1 LKRSIEVER
10 WANKVGRLMA
20 SAYAAEKLRVEWR
33 RQVRRFETL
42 WRTERAK
49 RLRDIR
55 QLDAFLKRM
64 KRLKPNDVRG
74 FRVAVSTLRKRI
86 N

>member
-1 LKRSIEVER
+1 
-10 WANKVGRLMA
+10 MA
-20 SAYAAEKLRVEWR
+20 GKYAAEKLRAEWR

-42 WRTERAK
+42 WKAERAK

-55 QLDAFLKRM
+55 HLDSFLKKM
-64 KRLKPNDVRG
+64 KRLKPNDIRA

-86 N
+86 QKP

>member
-1 LKRSIEVER
+1 
-10 WANKVGRLMA
+10 MA
-20 SAYAAEKLRVEWR
+20 STYATEKLRAEWR

-42 WRTERAK
+42 WKTERAK

-74 FRVAVSTLRKRI
+74 FRLAVSTLRKRI

>member
-1 LKRSIEVER
+1 
-10 WANKVGRLMA
+10 MA
-20 SAYAAEKLRVEWR
+20 SKYAVEKLRAEWK

-42 WRTERAK
+42 WRAERAK

-55 QLDAFLKRM
+55 HLDAFLRKM
-64 KRLKPNDVRG
+64 KRLKPNDVRA

-86 N
+86 QKP

>member
-1 LKRSIEVER
+1 
-10 WANKVGRLMA
+10 MA
-20 SAYAAEKLRVEWR
+20 STNATKKVRADWR

-42 WRTERAK
+42 WRAERAK

-55 QLDAFLKRM
+55 HLDAFLKRM
-64 KRLKPNDVRG
+64 KRLKPNDVRA

-86 N
+86 QKP

>member
-1 LKRSIEVER
+1 
-10 WANKVGRLMA
+10 MA
-20 SAYAAEKLRVEWR
+20 SKYAVEKLRAEWK

-42 WRTERAK
+42 WRAERAK

-55 QLDAFLKRM
+55 HLDAFLRKM
-64 KRLKPNDVRG
+64 KGLKPNDVRA

-86 N
+86 QKP

>member
-1 LKRSIEVER
+1 
-10 WANKVGRLMA
+10 MA
-20 SAYAAEKLRVEWR
+20 SKYVVEKLRAEWK

-42 WRTERAK
+42 WRAERAK

-55 QLDAFLKRM
+55 HLDAFLRKM
-64 KRLKPNDVRG
+64 KRLKPNDVRA

-86 N
+86 QKP

>member
-1 LKRSIEVER
+1 
-10 WANKVGRLMA
+10 MA
-20 SAYAAEKLRVEWR
+20 SKYAAEKLRAEWK

-42 WRTERAK
+42 WKAERAK

-55 QLDAFLKRM
+55 QLDTFLKKM
-64 KRLKPNDVRG
+64 KRLKPNDLRR

-86 N
+86 QDA